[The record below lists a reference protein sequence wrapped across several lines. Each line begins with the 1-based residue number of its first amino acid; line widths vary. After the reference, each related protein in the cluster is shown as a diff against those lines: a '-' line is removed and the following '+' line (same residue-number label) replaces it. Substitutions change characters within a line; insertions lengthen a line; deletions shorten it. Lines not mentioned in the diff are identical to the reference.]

1 MIERGGC
8 IDNRPVVTRT
18 GDRCAMSLGA
28 RIKQLR
34 IRKNKSLQDV
44 ADAVKASKA
53 HIWEIEHDRS
63 RNPSMDLLN
72 GLANYFEVSVSYLVG
87 ENPDEE
93 EAELVAMYR
102 DLKKLTPPERERMR
116 AIMKAAFP
124 GKKREV

>member
-1 MIERGGC
+1 
-8 IDNRPVVTRT
+8 
-18 GDRCAMSLGA
+18 MSLGA
-28 RIKQLR
+28 RLKQLR

-53 HIWEIEHDRS
+53 HIWEIEQGRS
-63 RNPSMDLLN
+63 KNPSMDLLN
-72 GLANYFEVSVSYLVG
+72 GLADYFEVSVSYVVG

-102 DLKKLTPPERERMR
+102 DLKKLTPAERERMR

-124 GKKREV
+124 GKKSEV